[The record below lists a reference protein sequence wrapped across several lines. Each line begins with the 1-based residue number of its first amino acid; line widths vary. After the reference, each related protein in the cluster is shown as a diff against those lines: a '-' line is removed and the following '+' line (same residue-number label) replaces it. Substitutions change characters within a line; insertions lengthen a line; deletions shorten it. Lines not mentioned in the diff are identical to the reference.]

1 VATRDEQT
9 LIDQVVKDLTP
20 LLGIQGQPEM
30 SQVKLWPH
38 AIAQYQLGH
47 LEKVTQIRQALAQ
60 DCPNLVTRANWH
72 EGISIPDVVANAER
86 FARQEHILSRV
97 NS

>member
-1 VATRDEQT
+1 MATRDEQT
-9 LIDQVVKDLTP
+9 LIDQVLKDLTP

-47 LEKVTQIRQALAQ
+47 LEKVAQIRQALAQ

-97 NS
+97 AP